1 MTAPRSTASRPAA
14 RPPRCSPSCGPPT
27 VATAVLIDDAEG
39 FDDADG
45 AIAGLLSARRPHLH
59 VVAAA
64 RADSLRS
71 LYGHWTTDVRRSKV
85 GLLLRPD
92 VDLDGDLLGAGLPRR
107 APVPLTAGRGY
118 LVHNGES
125 EIVQVALP
133 VASGASVAG

>member
-1 MTAPRSTASRPAA
+1 
-14 RPPRCSPSCGPPT
+14 
-27 VATAVLIDDAEG
+27 VLVDDAES

-45 AIAGLLSARRPHLH
+45 AIAGLLAAGNPGLHL
-59 VVAAA
+59 VAAA

-71 LYGHWTTDVRRSKV
+71 LYGHWTSDVRRSKA

-107 APVPLTAGRGY
+107 APVPFSAGRGY
-118 LVHNGES
+118 LVHNGEC

-133 VASGASVAG
+133 LSQRAMSAG